1 MAEQLRVLRSNAAEI
16 IPEAEFEARL
26 GESVRTGKPLRV
38 KLGLDPTAKDVTLG
52 WAVVLRKLRHF
63 QDMGHTA
70 VLIVGD
76 FTARV
81 GDPSGRSEMRKPLS
95 SEEVDAY
102 AKAVLDQFNLVLSPD
117 RLEVRRN
124 SEWLSGLDM
133 AGILRLT
140 SAYTVARMLERDDFA
155 KRSAAGNPISV
166 TEFLYPLLQGYDS
179 VAVEADVEL
188 GGTDQTFNNLVGRV
202 VQERYGQRPQV
213 VMTMPLLVGT
223 DGERKMSQSFGNYIG
238 VTEPPGEMFGK
249 VMSIPDGPMAEYFR
263 LATDLSEHQVA
274 ATLDA
279 IEEGKL
285 HPAEAK
291 RRLAWEIVRLYHGV
305 LEADAAREEFDRIH
319 KDRGAPAEIP
329 AAEIPPELVED
340 GKVWLPKLLVGLELA
355 NSTNEGKRLIS
366 QGGIRV
372 GGEQVTAE
380 EMPAEA
386 LRGRVLQVGR
396 RSFRKLI

>member
-1 MAEQLRVLRSNAAEI
+1 
-16 IPEAEFEARL
+16 
-26 GESVRTGKPLRV
+26 
-38 KLGLDPTAKDVTLG
+38 
-52 WAVVLRKLRHF
+52 
-63 QDMGHTA
+63 
-70 VLIVGD
+70 
-76 FTARV
+76 
-81 GDPSGRSEMRKPLS
+81 
-95 SEEVDAY
+95 
-102 AKAVLDQFNLVLSPD
+102 
-117 RLEVRRN
+117 
-124 SEWLSGLDM
+124 
-133 AGILRLT
+133 
-140 SAYTVARMLERDDFA
+140 MLERDDFA
-155 KRSAAGNPISV
+155 KRYAAGNPISV

-179 VAVEADVEL
+179 VAVASDVEL

-202 VQERYGQRPQV
+202 VQERYGQRPQM

-238 VTEPPGEMFGK
+238 VTDPPGEMFGK

-263 LATDLSEHQVA
+263 LATDLSEQQVA

-279 IEEGKL
+279 IKEGKL

-305 LEADAAREEFDRIH
+305 LEADSAREEFDRVH
-319 KDRGAPAEIP
+319 KERGAPADIP
-329 AAEIPPELVED
+329 TAEIPPGLVED

-366 QGGIRV
+366 QGGIKV
-372 GGEQVTAE
+372 GGEQVSGE
-380 EMPAEA
+380 EMPVEA